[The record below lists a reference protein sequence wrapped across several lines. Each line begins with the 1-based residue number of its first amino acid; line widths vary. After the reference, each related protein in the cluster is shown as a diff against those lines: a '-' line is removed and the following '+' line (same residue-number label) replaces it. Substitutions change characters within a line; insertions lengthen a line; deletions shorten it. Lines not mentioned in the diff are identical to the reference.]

1 MNVFWKIK
9 NFFWFINSKKFK
21 RWEIYRVDFWE
32 KKKYFEMYKSRPVMI
47 LNSKRIHWKLYVIV
61 IELQW
66 VKWKIQPW
74 LKYLNP
80 TEENNL
86 TKRTVFN
93 PFNITTVFESQI
105 IEKIWEINEEKFIK
119 NWLPQIFWI

>member
-105 IEKIWEINEEKFIK
+105 IEKIWEIDEEKFIK